1 MFVPADPP
9 PAPCRLL
16 STLACAS
23 LCGGLLHG
31 AGSALAARGA
41 AARQRAAFAAAAA
54 PRRLPAQPAWT
65 RRGHRG
71 VARGLRATGL
81 LEYGGEIAT
90 LDESTA
96 LLRLK
101 QKRAEVRVGLFVPPQ
116 PRAAPCRRRMT
127 RPARAC
133 GCTTGGEC
141 AGRCLAGTSDGAGN
155 AAPVPS
161 APP

>member
-41 AARQRAAFAAAAA
+41 AAGQRAAFAGQRAAFAAAAA

-116 PRAAPCRRRMT
+116 PRGRAVPAPNDASSTRMRVHHRRRMC
-127 RPARAC
+127 RALP
-133 GCTTGGEC
+133 GWH
-141 AGRCLAGTSDGAGN
+141 
-155 AAPVPS
+155 V
-161 APP
+161 

>member
-1 MFVPADPP
+1 VFVPADPP

-65 RRGHRG
+65 RRGLRG

-116 PRAAPCRRRMT
+116 PRGRAVPAPNDASSTRMRVHHRRRMC
-127 RPARAC
+127 RALP
-133 GCTTGGEC
+133 GWH
-141 AGRCLAGTSDGAGN
+141 
-155 AAPVPS
+155 V
-161 APP
+161 